1 MLVLIDNYDS
11 FTFNLVQLIG
21 VVDPDLQVRVI
32 RNDKITVDGVRDL
45 DPSHLLVSPG
55 PCTPAE
61 GGVSNDLVRE
71 LGPSVPTLGVCLGH
85 QCIAHAHGGTI
96 ERAAKLMHG
105 KSDRIHHDGT
115 GLFAGVP
122 SPFTAARYHSLILRP
137 GTLSGDWLVTAT
149 TADEAEIMAVRHRE
163 HPIHGLQFHPES
175 FLTEHGE
182 TLIGNFLKLEKPGAS
197 AVPALSS

>member
-21 VVDPDLQVRVI
+21 TVDRGLEVRVI
-32 RNDKITVDGVRDL
+32 RNDKATVDDVRAL
-45 DPSHLLVSPG
+45 NPSHLVVSPG

-61 GGVSNDLVRE
+61 GGVSNDLVRA

-105 KSDRIHHDGT
+105 KTDRIAHDGR
-115 GLFAGVP
+115 GLFDGVP
-122 SPFTAARYHSLILRP
+122 SPFTATRYHSLILRP
-137 GTLSGDWLVTAT
+137 GTLNDADWEIAAT
-149 TADEAEIMAVRHRE
+149 TGDPDEIMALRHRR

-175 FLTEHGE
+175 FLTEHGDR
-182 TLIGNFLKLEKPGAS
+182 LIANFLKLTPPTGS
-197 AVPALSS
+197 AVA